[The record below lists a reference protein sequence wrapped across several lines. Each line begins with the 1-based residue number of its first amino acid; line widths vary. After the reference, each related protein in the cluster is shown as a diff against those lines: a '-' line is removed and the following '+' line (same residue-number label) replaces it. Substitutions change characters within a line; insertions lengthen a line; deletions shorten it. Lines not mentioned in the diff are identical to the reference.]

1 MGDLY
6 QYTDYR
12 AFLRDWFAHAKET
25 SPAMSYRFLAKR
37 LNIDPGFLVHIVQG
51 NKHLAEKNIAP
62 LAHIMGLGKR
72 ETAYFARLVLFGKA
86 RGEREIAECFKLL
99 MELRDTRVRE
109 INARQYQYY
118 LHWYIPAI
126 RCLIA
131 ATEFRGDYAALAAQ
145 LIPSIET
152 KEAEQAVKLLERL
165 GMVKRTALGIWET
178 LDQHISTGDAW
189 TSHTIRGFQRQTLEL
204 AVSALENLPKEDRE
218 ISTLTFSIPK
228 SEISAVQEMVREFR
242 SRMANWA
249 VSTQSGDSVYQM
261 NIQVFPLART

>member
-1 MGDLY
+1 
-6 QYTDYR
+6 
-12 AFLRDWFAHAKET
+12 
-25 SPAMSYRFLAKR
+25 MSYRFLAKR
-37 LNIDPGFLVHIVQG
+37 LDIDPGFLVHIIQG
-51 NKHLAEKNIAP
+51 SKHLAEKNIA
-62 LAHIMGLGKR
+62 AFAKYIGLNKR
-72 ETAYFARLVLFGKA
+72 ESAYFERLVLFGKA

-99 MELRDTRVRE
+99 MELRDTCRRE
-109 INARQYQYY
+109 VNTRQYQYY

-131 ATEFRGDYAALAAQ
+131 ATEFTGNYAALGAQ
-145 LIPSIET
+145 LVPSISA
-152 KEAEQAVKLLERL
+152 KEAEQSVKLLEKL
-165 GMVKRTALGIWET
+165 GMIKRGSGNVWET

-189 TSHTIRGFQRQTLEL
+189 TSHTIRGFQKQTLEL

-228 SEISAVQEMVREFR
+228 SEINAVQEMVREFR

-249 VSTQSGDSVYQM
+249 ISTQDGDSVFQM